1 MIDPTVRLFRAQRV
15 ITMVSEDVEGF
26 AAFGERIAAVGSLDQ
41 LRQQFPS
48 AEVIDLPGVVVPGFN
63 DAHIHPAMAAEEML
77 HVDASSAAVSSLEEI
92 MRKLAERATTT
103 PPGGW
108 IRAVR
113 YDDAKM
119 AEGRTLTRGDLDEVS
134 LDHPIAVTHVAGHWG
149 VVNSKALA
157 LGGIDETTSPP
168 PGGEHGRGGA
178 GRLNGILYE
187 QAWFNYGEPA
197 LASRPSVMPP
207 SGTEERGEAL
217 ARMIVMLN
225 AAGITS
231 VGDACAGPRH
241 VELYQE
247 AERRGQLNVRVNLLV
262 AYPHFDAIRRLG
274 LRTGFGGSHL
284 RLNGVKGFVDGAI
297 GGRTALLAEPY
308 EDRDDSGMQTMSD
321 GDLRDL
327 VRSTHEAGLRIGIHA
342 NGDRAIALL
351 LDQYEAVQEADPR
364 PDMHHRVEHCTVVNE
379 EILARMARLGA
390 IAVPFGSYIHYHGS
404 KLLDWYGA
412 ERLEWMF
419 AHRSF
424 LDAGVAVAGSSDY
437 SCGPFEPL
445 LAMQSCVTR
454 QGFDGALLGPSQ
466 RIAPLEALGL
476 YTTGSAY
483 ASGEQDVKGR
493 LAPGHLADFVVL
505 GANPLTT
512 PLERLAAIPILATYV
527 GGRQVWPAC

>member
-1 MIDPTVRLFRAQRV
+1 
-15 ITMVSEDVEGF
+15 
-26 AAFGERIAAVGSLDQ
+26 
-41 LRQQFPS
+41 
-48 AEVIDLPGVVVPGFN
+48 
-63 DAHIHPAMAAEEML
+63 
-77 HVDASSAAVSSLEEI
+77 
-92 MRKLAERATTT
+92 
-103 PPGGW
+103 
-108 IRAVR
+108 
-113 YDDAKM
+113 
-119 AEGRTLTRGDLDEVS
+119 
-134 LDHPIAVTHVAGHWG
+134 
-149 VVNSKALA
+149 
-157 LGGIDETTSPP
+157 
-168 PGGEHGRGGA
+168 
-178 GRLNGILYE
+178 
-187 QAWFNYGEPA
+187 
-197 LASRPSVMPP
+197 
-207 SGTEERGEAL
+207 
-217 ARMIVMLN
+217 
-225 AAGITS
+225 
-231 VGDACAGPRH
+231 
-241 VELYQE
+241 
-247 AERRGQLNVRVNLLV
+247 VRVNLLV